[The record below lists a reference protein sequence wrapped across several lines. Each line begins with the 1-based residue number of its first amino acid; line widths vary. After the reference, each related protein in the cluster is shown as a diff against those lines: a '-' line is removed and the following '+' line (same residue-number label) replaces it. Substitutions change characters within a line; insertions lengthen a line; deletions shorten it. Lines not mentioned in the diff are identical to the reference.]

1 MTEADEAT
9 IALLSHVSLFEGCSV
24 EELAVVASVMTD
36 SWVEAG
42 ADVTA
47 QGQPGNAAF
56 VIVEGVA
63 RVEVNGQKLAD
74 LGAGDF
80 FGEVALLDG
89 GDRTATVVAESPIL
103 VLSLDRS
110 QLEKLVREVPPVA
123 LAMLR
128 ELARRLRHANEMIT

>member
-1 MTEADEAT
+1 MSEPDEAT
-9 IALLSHVSLFEGCSV
+9 IALLSHVALFAGCDHA
-24 EELAVVASVMTD
+24 ELAKVAELMTD
-36 SWVEAG
+36 SWVNAG

-63 RVEVNGQKLAD
+63 RVEANGQELAR

-89 GDRTATVVAESPIL
+89 GPRTATVVAESPIL
-103 VLSLDRS
+103 VLSLNES
-110 QLEKLVREVPPVA
+110 QLQKLVSEVPPVA

-128 ELARRLRHANEMIT
+128 ELARRLRNVEAMLI